1 MKPIILLFILIFF
14 PYIVFCQ
21 SSNDEYF
28 ILTEY
33 YYNDEGKQI
42 LIPTDSIEY
51 HRITNKDHSMWG
63 FKNKEGK
70 IMIPPGKYSFLNPID
85 EHGMILAQKDGKE
98 GYIDITEKVLIPFIY
113 DNVGVF
119 STDVELASVIKDGK
133 QGFINRKGEV
143 IIPLEYDGNSYNT
156 NFHSGVAILTKNKR
170 YGVIN
175 AQNNIIIPFEYEKI
189 KYSDNQDCLIVTK
202 DYDWATYSFEGKQLS
217 EFDNP

>member
-1 MKPIILLFILIFF
+1 MDSSSIHQQKVSSYPQKRIYLFINIEHSKFSTYETNYLTIHINIL

-85 EHGMILAQKDGKE
+85 EHGMILAQKM
-98 GYIDITEKVLIPFIY
+98 
-113 DNVGVF
+113 
-119 STDVELASVIKDGK
+119 A
-133 QGFINRKGEV
+133 RK
-143 IIPLEYDGNSYNT
+143 
-156 NFHSGVAILTKNKR
+156 AI
-170 YGVIN
+170 
-175 AQNNIIIPFEYEKI
+175 
-189 KYSDNQDCLIVTK
+189 
-202 DYDWATYSFEGKQLS
+202 
-217 EFDNP
+217 